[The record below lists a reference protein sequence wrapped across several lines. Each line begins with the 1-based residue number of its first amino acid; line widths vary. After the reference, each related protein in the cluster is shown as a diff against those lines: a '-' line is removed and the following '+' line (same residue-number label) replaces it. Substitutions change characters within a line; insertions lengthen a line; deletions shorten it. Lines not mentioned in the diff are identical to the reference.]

1 MTSSGFNTNCLSLAL
16 PNGYLDRPS
25 GTLQYAPDV
34 CGLALVW
41 SADILHILSA
51 LYSAWAWTYC
61 DAAMETSQ
69 PPAKRKRLS
78 HACTRC
84 RTKKIRC
91 DELEPKCT
99 NCVRSSVDCVTF
111 DPRTLASVQRREA
124 QRQPGVPS
132 PSASHHARAASSAFG
147 DAELSRMSPQNV
159 LPVSIAESSP
169 AESSPL
175 LPVLPRFLN
184 GNSLSVLTQWLDLAF
199 ARLGMTQRLH
209 RTYNEIRS
217 KEQRPKYASSAFSF
231 DEVRDSL
238 PTYTDTKRA
247 LLASL
252 GQTFPI
258 FENSARDQAL
268 ASSEPVELRN
278 LAGPSTSAEMLEVAG
293 QVESTAGSPT
303 PLHAIMH
310 AISHAARGSDGD
322 RESAERCFG
331 YAFSQLPA
339 ILEDSQALDSLRALV
354 LMSLYMRWRNDVEKA
369 WQLLSLAV
377 ASVQNHGLHRDHRT
391 SMPGSQDIFWCVF
404 VLDKLLSVELERKPM
419 LSSADCNRPVSS
431 ASESHGG
438 AVFKAIVDLS
448 KLQDEILEKLLHS
461 RRAEEDAHELQSPTR
476 LDGIIRDKLRLVAEL
491 DHKLLR
497 FADNLPHGL
506 KPTEYL
512 YADPEALPGVTFL
525 AVQYY
530 QAVFLVSRNAL
541 LINMEAVQSEITR
554 NFGGQPGSNRLKS
567 GMHVCANAARSILS
581 ILNHAEEMGVCSPL
595 LTPYAPL
602 MAMYA
607 LTIHIVRRQSPATAR
622 VDLELQAT
630 AMNLIKKHNLLQQS
644 TDRASSKDSGLLQM
658 LERLHSFSASYIQQ
672 SSRPQPAASSTALPT
687 ENLVPAVNV
696 EQWRPGD
703 PSARVMSP
711 PQSPANHNP
720 NAHGVLHSEAA
731 RTAMYAA
738 PMPGHAGMAVPLAFN
753 DDWFTDMGQDAMNID
768 WDELAMALGL
778 PAGQG

>member
-1 MTSSGFNTNCLSLAL
+1 
-16 PNGYLDRPS
+16 
-25 GTLQYAPDV
+25 
-34 CGLALVW
+34 
-41 SADILHILSA
+41 
-51 LYSAWAWTYC
+51 
-61 DAAMETSQ
+61 
-69 PPAKRKRLS
+69 
-78 HACTRC
+78 
-84 RTKKIRC
+84 
-91 DELEPKCT
+91 
-99 NCVRSSVDCVTF
+99 
-111 DPRTLASVQRREA
+111 
-124 QRQPGVPS
+124 
-132 PSASHHARAASSAFG
+132 
-147 DAELSRMSPQNV
+147 MSPQNV
-159 LPVSIAESSP
+159 LPASIAESSP

-209 RTYNEIRS
+209 RTYNDIRS
-217 KEQRPKYASSAFSF
+217 REQRPKYASPALSV

-238 PTYTDTKRA
+238 STYADTRKA
-247 LLASL
+247 LSASL
-252 GQTFPI
+252 GQILPI
-258 FENSARDQAL
+258 FENSPRDPTL
-268 ASSEPVELRN
+268 ASDGLVELRN
-278 LAGPSTSAEMLEVAG
+278 LPGSFAHAEMLDAVG
-293 QVESTAGSPT
+293 QVEPRSDSLT

-310 AISHAARGSDGD
+310 AISHAARGSDSD
-322 RESAERCFG
+322 RQSAERCFG
-331 YAFSQLPA
+331 YAFGQLPA
-339 ILEDSQALDSLRALV
+339 ILEASQALDSLRALV
-354 LMSLYMRWRNDVEKA
+354 LMSLYMRWRNDVERA

-391 SMPGSQDIFWCVF
+391 SIPGSQDIFWCVF

-431 ASESHGG
+431 PTESHGG
-438 AVFKAIVDLS
+438 ATFKAIVNLS

-461 RRAEEDAHELQSPTR
+461 RRAEEDAHESQNPDL

-497 FADNLPHGL
+497 FADSLPHGI

-541 LINMEAVQSEITR
+541 LINMEAVQSEIIR

-567 GMHVCANAARSILS
+567 GMHVCANAARSILN
-581 ILNHAEEMGVCSPL
+581 ILNHAEEMGVRSPF

-644 TDRASSKDSGLLQM
+644 TDKASSKDSGLLQM

-672 SSRPQPAASSTALPT
+672 SSRPQPAVNSTVIPT
-687 ENLVPAVNV
+687 ESPAPVVNV

-703 PSARVMSP
+703 ASTRVMSP

-720 NAHGVLHSEAA
+720 NAHGVSYIDAA
-731 RTAMYAA
+731 RPAMYTTS
-738 PMPGHAGMAVPLAFN
+738 MPGNAGMAVPPSVFN

>member
-1 MTSSGFNTNCLSLAL
+1 
-16 PNGYLDRPS
+16 
-25 GTLQYAPDV
+25 
-34 CGLALVW
+34 
-41 SADILHILSA
+41 
-51 LYSAWAWTYC
+51 
-61 DAAMETSQ
+61 METSQ
-69 PPAKRKRLS
+69 PPTKRKRLS

-99 NCVRSSVDCVTF
+99 NCVRSSVNCVTF

-124 QRQPGVPS
+124 QRQPDTSS
-132 PSASHHARAASSAFG
+132 PSVSNHALATSSAFG
-147 DAELSRMSPQNV
+147 DADVPRMSPQNV
-159 LPVSIAESSP
+159 LPASIAESSP

-209 RTYNEIRS
+209 RTYNDIRS
-217 KEQRPKYASSAFSF
+217 REQRPKYASPALSM
-231 DEVRDSL
+231 DEIRDNLSS
-238 PTYTDTKRA
+238 YADTQRA
-247 LLASL
+247 LSASL
-252 GQTFPI
+252 GQIFPI
-258 FENSARDQAL
+258 FENSSRDPAL
-268 ASSEPVELRN
+268 ASDGPVELRN
-278 LAGPSTSAEMLEVAG
+278 IPEPFPSTEMLEAVG
-293 QVESTAGSPT
+293 QVEPMSGSPT

-310 AISHAARGSDGD
+310 AISHAARGSDSN
-322 RESAERCFG
+322 RQSAERCFG
-331 YAFSQLPA
+331 YAFGQLPT
-339 ILEDSQALDSLRALV
+339 ILEATEALDSLRALI
-354 LMSLYMRWRNDVEKA
+354 LMSLYLRWRNDVERA

-377 ASVQNHGLHRDHRT
+377 ATVQNHGLHRDHRT
-391 SMPGSQDIFWCVF
+391 SIQGSQDIFWCVF

-419 LSSADCNRPVSS
+419 LSSADCNRSVSS
-431 ASESHGG
+431 SSESHGG
-438 AVFKAIVDLS
+438 AIFKSIVDLS

-461 RRAEEDAHELQSPTR
+461 RRAEEDAHESQNPTL

-497 FADNLPHGL
+497 FADSLPHGI

-541 LINMEAVQSEITR
+541 LINMEAVQSEIIR

-567 GMHVCANAARSILS
+567 GMHVCANAARSILN
-581 ILNHAEEMGVCSPL
+581 ILNHAEEMGVRSPF

-644 TDRASSKDSGLLQM
+644 TDKASSKDSGLLQM

-672 SSRPQPAASSTALPT
+672 SSRPQPAVNSTVIPT
-687 ENLVPAVNV
+687 ESPAPVVNV

-703 PSARVMSP
+703 ASTRVMSP

-720 NAHGVLHSEAA
+720 NALGVSYSDAA
-731 RTAMYAA
+731 RPAMYTTS
-738 PMPGHAGMAVPLAFN
+738 MPGNAGMAVPPSIFN